1 MVITTKG
8 RQALVVGGSAVGIVT
23 DPVNLALAGKEPR
36 VAVCQQAVVP
46 PADLVAAAVPSAIR
60 YPTRQWL

>member
-8 RQALVVGGSAVGIVT
+8 RQALVVGESAVGIAT
-23 DPVNLALAGKEPR
+23 GPVNLELAGKELRVDVCLQAAVLRVVR
-36 VAVCQQAVVP
+36 VAVEE
-46 PADLVAAAVPSAIR
+46 PSAIR